1 MDPGDLAPLI
11 GFSIL
16 GTLAALV
23 LILRGPIGR
32 ALARRLEGQS
42 AVADERLG
50 EVERR
55 LQELETREHRVGELE
70 DRLDFAE
77 RLLAQRDDARLTREG
92 GR

>member
-1 MDPGDLAPLI
+1 MSPGDVAPLI

-23 LILRGPIGR
+23 IILRGPIGR

-42 AVADERLG
+42 GVADERFG
-50 EVERR
+50 EVDRR
-55 LQELETREHRVGELE
+55 LHELEAREQRVSELE

-77 RLLAQRDDARLTREG
+77 RLLAQRDEARLPG
-92 GR
+92 GGS